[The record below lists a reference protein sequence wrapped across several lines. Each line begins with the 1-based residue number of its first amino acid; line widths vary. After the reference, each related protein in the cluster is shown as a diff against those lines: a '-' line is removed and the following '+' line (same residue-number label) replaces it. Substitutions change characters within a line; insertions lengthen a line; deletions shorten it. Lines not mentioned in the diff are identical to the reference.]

1 MNLKQIMDRKLALK
15 QLWFRVE
22 KVLPHLPDYHPN
34 TVKIVELANAKFFPM
49 LDEMLKLDNPEDYE
63 NYNEFEEVC
72 GKIADLMDEINDDN

>member
-15 QLWFRVE
+15 QLWFTVK

-34 TVKIVELANAKFFPM
+34 TVKIVELANVKFFPM
-49 LDEMLKLDNPEDYE
+49 LDEILKLDNPEDYE
-63 NYNEFEEVC
+63 KYNEFEEVC